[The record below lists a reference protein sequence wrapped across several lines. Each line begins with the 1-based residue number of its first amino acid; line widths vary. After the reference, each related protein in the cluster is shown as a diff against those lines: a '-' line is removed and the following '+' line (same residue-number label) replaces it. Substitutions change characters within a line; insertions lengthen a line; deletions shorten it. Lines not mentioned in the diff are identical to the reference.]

1 MIDRLYKIS
10 VIIWNM
16 RAVFEK
22 KEKKRISPVQFS
34 HKALTKKQKVLAV
47 KDCIRSFLYTIPP
60 FHSFI
65 PYVHLFNKKNILN
78 EKRL

>member
-1 MIDRLYKIS
+1 MIDILYKIS
-10 VIIWNM
+10 VSIWNM

-22 KEKKRISPVQFS
+22 KEKERTPPVLFC

-47 KDCIRSFLYTIPP
+47 KDCIRSFLYAIPP

-65 PYVHLFNKKNILN
+65 PYVHLFNKKIH
-78 EKRL
+78 